1 MQPQG
6 AGTGEQTLGWVLVLL
21 EGARFHVPGL
31 ALLWLECKTA
41 GLLAFQALSG
51 STPGQTPAGVRFGS
65 VILQS
70 CCFSYRV
77 HNTVNGGEGL

>member
-1 MQPQG
+1 MQSQG

-21 EGARFHVPGL
+21 EGARLHVSGL
-31 ALLWLECKTA
+31 ALLWLERKTVR
-41 GLLAFQALSG
+41 LLAFQALSNF
-51 STPGQTPAGVRFGS
+51 TPGQTPAGVCFCS

-70 CCFSYRV
+70 CCFFYRV